1 MKKVLNIVP
10 YPYLPYFSG
19 GQKLIA
25 HFNHYLGG
33 QCVLHVAGTTDN
45 DAALADTY
53 KFHPFLKK
61 SRFRYA
67 DIGSFFRLQKL
78 IKKEQIDTVIIE
90 HPYLGWLGW
99 LLKATCKIKL
109 IVHTHNIEY
118 ERFRTLGKSWWPVL
132 KFYESFVLRQA
143 DKVFCITED
152 DRQWMI
158 NNMKLQA
165 DKCIVVPYGIT
176 QKQMPAD
183 KLHCKNALA
192 DRHHFDPQHALFLFN
207 GLLDYK
213 PNLDALNVILEQIN
227 PRLLKSNIQYNIIIT
242 GKRLPAEL
250 NELKEWNNVHV
261 HYAGFVDDIDF
272 YFKAADL
279 FLNPVQSGGGVKTK
293 MIEAIACGTT
303 VISTETGAIGIE
315 RSVTGEK
322 LIIVSDN
329 DWNGFADAV
338 LKHAQQQTE
347 TPAEYYKYYNWQHIA
362 ETVVKKSHTPSL

>member
-10 YPYLPYFSG
+10 YQYLPYFSG

-25 HFNHYLGG
+25 HFNHYLGE
-33 QCVLHVAGTTDN
+33 QCVLHVAGTADN
-45 DAALADTY
+45 DAVLANTY
-53 KFHPFLKK
+53 TLHPILRK

-99 LLKATCKIKL
+99 LLKATCTIKL

-118 ERFRTLGKSWWPVL
+118 ERFRTLGKSWWRVL
-132 KFYESFVLRQA
+132 KFYESFILRQA

-158 NNMKLQA
+158 NKLNISPE
-165 DKCIVVPYGIT
+165 KCIVVPYGIT
-176 QKQMPAD
+176 QKQMPDD
-183 KLHCKNALA
+183 KQHSKIALA
-192 DRHHFDPQHALFLFN
+192 ERCHFDPQHAMFLFN

-213 PNLDALNVILEQIN
+213 PNLDALHVILEQIN
-227 PRLLKSNIQYNIIIT
+227 PLLLQSNLQYNIIIT

-250 NELKEWNNVHV
+250 NELKAWNHVHV

-315 RSVTGEK
+315 HSVTGEK
-322 LIIVSDN
+322 LILVADN
-329 DWNGFADAV
+329 DWNGFADEI
-338 LKHAQQQTE
+338 LKHAQQQTD
-347 TPAEYYKYYNWQHIA
+347 TPVNYYKYYNWQQIA
-362 ETVVKKSHTPSL
+362 EQIVRSV

>member
-25 HFNHYLGG
+25 HFNHYLGE
-33 QCVLHVAGTTDN
+33 QCVLHVAGTADN
-45 DAALADTY
+45 DAALANTY
-53 KFHPFLKK
+53 TFHPVLKK

-78 IKKEQIDTVIIE
+78 IRKEKIDTVIIE

-99 LLKATCKIKL
+99 ILKMSCNIQL

-118 ERFRTLGKSWWPVL
+118 ERFRTLGKTWWPAL

-143 DKVFCITED
+143 DHVFCITED
-152 DRQWMI
+152 DRQWMVS
-158 NNMKLQA
+158 KLNLSPE
-165 DKCIVVPYGIT
+165 KCIVVPYGII
-176 QKQMPAD
+176 QKQMPHD
-183 KLHCKNALA
+183 KHICKKAVCE
-192 DRHHFDPQHALFLFN
+192 RHHFNPQHALFLFN

-227 PRLLKSNIQYNIIIT
+227 PLLLKSSLQYNMLIT
-242 GKRLPAEL
+242 GKRLPTEL
-250 NELKEWNNVHV
+250 NELKAWNHEHV
-261 HYAGFVDDIDF
+261 HYAGFVDDIDL

-315 RSVTGEK
+315 PTVTGEK
-322 LIIVSDN
+322 LIIVADN

-338 LKHAQQQTE
+338 LKTAHQQTD
-347 TPAEYYKYYNWQHIA
+347 TPAAYYKYYNWQHIA
-362 ETVVKKSHTPSL
+362 EQVVRSI

>member
-25 HFNHYLGG
+25 HFNHYLGE
-33 QCVLHVAGTTDN
+33 QCVLHVAGTADN
-45 DAALADTY
+45 EAVLADTY
-53 KFHPFLKK
+53 TFHPVLKK

-67 DIGSFFRLQKL
+67 DIDSFFRIRKL
-78 IKKEQIDTVIIE
+78 IKKEQISTVIIE

-99 LLKATCKIKL
+99 LLKITCKIKL

-132 KFYESFVLRQA
+132 KFYEGFVLHQA

-158 NNMKLQA
+158 NRINLQA
-165 DKCIVVPYGIT
+165 KKCIVVPYGIT
-176 QKQMPAD
+176 QKQIPDD
-183 KLHCKNALA
+183 KQHSKHQVCN
-192 DRHHFDPQHALFLFN
+192 RHKLDPTIPLFLFN

-213 PNLDALNVILEQIN
+213 PNLDALMVILEKIN
-227 PRLLKSNIQYNIIIT
+227 PLLQQEKSEYNILIT

-250 NELKEWNNVHV
+250 NELKAWNQQHV
-261 HYAGFVDDIDF
+261 HYAGFVDDIDL

-303 VISTETGAIGIE
+303 VISTQTGAIGIE
-315 RSVTGEK
+315 ATVTGEK
-322 LIIVSDN
+322 LIIVTDN
-329 DWNGFADAV
+329 NWDGFANEI
-338 LKHAQQQTE
+338 LKHAQQQTN
-347 TPAEYYKYYNWQHIA
+347 TPADYYRYYNWQQIA
-362 ETVVKKSHTPSL
+362 KAVEKQIS

>member
-1 MKKVLNIVP
+1 MKKVVNIVP

-25 HFNHYLGG
+25 HFNHYLGE
-33 QCVLHVAGTTDN
+33 QCVLHVAGTADN

-53 KFHPFLKK
+53 TFHPILKK

-67 DIGSFFRLQKL
+67 DIGSFLRIRSL
-78 IKKEQIDTVIIE
+78 IKKEQISTVIIE

-99 LLKATCKIKL
+99 ALKATCKIKL
-109 IVHTHNIEY
+109 VVHTHNIEY
-118 ERFRTLGKSWWPVL
+118 ERFRTLGKSWWPML
-132 KFYESFVLRQA
+132 KYYESFVLRQA

-152 DRQWMI
+152 DRHWMI
-158 NNMKLQA
+158 NKMNLQA
-165 DKCIVVPYGIT
+165 EKCMVVPYGIT
-176 QKQMPAD
+176 QKQMPDD
-183 KLHCKNALA
+183 KQHSKIALSK
-192 DRHHFDPQHALFLFN
+192 RHHFDPQHALFLFN

-213 PNLDALNVILEQIN
+213 PNLDALHVILEKIN
-227 PRLLKSNIQYNIIIT
+227 PLLLKSNLQYNIIIT
-242 GKRLPAEL
+242 GKKLPAEL
-250 NELKEWNNVHV
+250 NKLKAWNHVHI
-261 HYAGFVDDIDF
+261 HYAGFVDDIDL

-303 VISTETGAIGIE
+303 VISTATGAIGIE

-322 LIIVSDN
+322 LVLVADN
-329 DWNGFADAV
+329 YWDGFADAI

-347 TPAEYYKYYNWQHIA
+347 TPADYYKYYNWQQIT
-362 ETVVKKSHTPSL
+362 EQVVRSV